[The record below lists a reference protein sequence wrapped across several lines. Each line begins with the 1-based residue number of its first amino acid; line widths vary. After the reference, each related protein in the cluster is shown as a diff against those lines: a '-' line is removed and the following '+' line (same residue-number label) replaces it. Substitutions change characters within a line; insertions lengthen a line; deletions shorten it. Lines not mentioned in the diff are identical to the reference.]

1 VAGIGHGERLARK
14 WDAVAR
20 EYRDAFRRGEFIGI
34 EPKVPGERFI
44 QPDEARRDD
53 GGGRQT
59 RKQALRQPRVA
70 VSKGKMSVASVGA
83 SISCSGRTGRLS
95 VPVTIELGVPKGIGN
110 GGGFHESTR
119 WRRRRRFLAGG
130 RRRSCAR
137 APLFGRL
144 IGAGLACSATGRS
157 ARQRSHVPHR
167 GGYSSPK

>member
-70 VSKGKMSVASVGA
+70 VVEGEDVSCFSWGEHFVFRKNRQIVGA
-83 SISCSGRTGRLS
+83 
-95 VPVTIELGVPKGIGN
+95 GN
-110 GGGFHESTR
+110 
-119 WRRRRRFLAGG
+119 
-130 RRRSCAR
+130 
-137 APLFGRL
+137 
-144 IGAGLACSATGRS
+144 
-157 ARQRSHVPHR
+157 
-167 GGYSSPK
+167 Y